1 MDTWECEEVIGNGTY
16 GVAVLAKERDVVVG
30 RQRRVALKRTLGAG
44 IDKLKIEV
52 ATSELH
58 SPLSKVI
65 LKIQVIALTDCS
77 DGGCARL
84 APPWDYPHFATI
96 LASCEDMAD
105 FANSTVTA
113 TGLRKILVV
122 ALHGLCGP
130 AFVQE
135 HCESGT
141 LDSLEEKAE
150 AQGNQIP
157 KRPPRPVYLRR
168 ELASFP
174 APPPS
179 LEEG

>member
-1 MDTWECEEVIGNGTY
+1 MRGSHRYRHLWRGG
-16 GVAVLAKERDVVVG
+16 LAKEKNVVVG
-30 RQRRVALKRTLGAG
+30 RQRRVALKRALGAG
-44 IDKLKIEV
+44 IDKLKMEV

-77 DGGCARL
+77 DGACARL

-157 KRPPRPVYLRR
+157 KRPPS
-168 ELASFP
+168 ASLP
-174 APPPS
+174 SQRASLLPSTPPS